1 MTEPEKKR
9 IKDRLAGIRFTVEEN
24 LSLVEAGVAFAH
36 LKGQLDMLDII
47 EHTLADFIGDED
59 EHDN

>member
-1 MTEPEKKR
+1 MTELEKQR
-9 IKDRLAGIRFTVEEN
+9 IQDRLAGVRFTVEEN
-24 LSLVEAGVAFAH
+24 LSQAAGVTYAY
-36 LKGQLDMLDII
+36 LEGQLDMLDII